1 MSNKNRQVDPLPE
14 QFSSYE
20 EAAEFWDT
28 HDTTDHLGAFQPVT
42 VKTEFRKRHYEVE
55 IDKDVLFA
63 LRERA
68 RRTGVPVSRLASDML
83 RRQIATAA

>member
-1 MSNKNRQVDPLPE
+1 MNTKNQRVDPLPE

-20 EAAEFWDT
+20 EAAEFWDS
-28 HDTTDHLGAFQPVT
+28 HDTTDYLDALQPVT
-42 VKTEFRKRHYEVE
+42 VQAEFRRRHYEVE
-55 IDKDVLFA
+55 IDKDVLFV

-83 RRQIATAA
+83 RRQIAAAA

>member
-1 MSNKNRQVDPLPE
+1 MNTKDRRIDPLPE
-14 QFSSYE
+14 KFSNYE
-20 EAAEFWDT
+20 EAAEFWDA
-28 HDTTDHLGAFQPVT
+28 HDTTDYVDVFQPVT
-42 VKTEFRKRHYEVE
+42 VQAEFRKRHYEVE